1 MQEKMT
7 KINFYENYNSTNISQ
22 HRAANESK
30 TFRVL
35 SKQFVAYLPQS
46 KDAAILDIGCGDGVI
61 MRWLHSLGYV
71 NVRGVDISNEQIEIA
86 KLSGLDVHH
95 ADASDFVKGA
105 SKIDYV
111 IMRDVLEHLSLE
123 DATNLL
129 QLIKDKHGASLL
141 IQVPNAESFTAPRSL
156 YGDITH
162 YRLFTT
168 HSLTQLFLSV
178 GFKSFKIYPQHV
190 PIVSIAS
197 VIRRLVYAILVLFYR
212 VILFA
217 EAGAKRATIS
227 RNLVATIETVDEKNS
242 ALR

>member
-217 EAGAKRATIS
+217 EAGAKSATIS

>member
-7 KINFYENYNSTNISQ
+7 NINFYENYNSTNVSQ
-22 HRAANESK
+22 HRAANERK
-30 TFRVL
+30 TFTVL
-35 SKQFVAYLPQS
+35 SKQFATYLPES

-61 MRWLHSLGYV
+61 MRWLHSLGYI

-86 KLSGLDVHH
+86 KQSGLDVYH
-95 ADASDFVKGA
+95 ADAGDFVKGA

-178 GFKSFKIYPQHV
+178 GFKSFKIYPQYV
-190 PIVSIAS
+190 PMVSIAS
-197 VIRRLVYAILVLFYR
+197 AIRRLVYAILVLFYR

-217 EAGAKRATIS
+217 EAGAKHATIS